1 MEQTFKISSKRRKLG
16 QYFCFMSPCLLHVLP
31 LRTKCL
37 KMYILYI
44 RIVHSVHV
52 PTIYP
57 GGSSM
62 SH

>member
-1 MEQTFKISSKRRKLG
+1 MEQTFKISRKRRKLG
-16 QYFCFMSPCLLHVLP
+16 QYFCFMSPCLLRILP

-37 KMYILYI
+37 KMYALYI
-44 RIVHSVHV
+44 GFVDSVHV